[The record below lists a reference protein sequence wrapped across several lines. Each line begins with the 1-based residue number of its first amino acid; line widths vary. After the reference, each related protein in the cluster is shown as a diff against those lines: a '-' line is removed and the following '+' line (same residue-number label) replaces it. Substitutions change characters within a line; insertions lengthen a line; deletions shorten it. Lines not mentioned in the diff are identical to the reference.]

1 MHQNVR
7 TVMMLL
13 AQERERLAAEAAAQ
27 DSLTDAQREELE
39 RQTAE
44 RGEMHALMQ
53 VSGERCM
60 R

>member
-13 AQERERLAAEAAAQ
+13 AQERERLAAEAAQ

-39 RQTAE
+39 RQKAE
-44 RGEMHALMQ
+44 QGEMHALMQ